1 MPANLP
7 ARVMHHPGTR
17 GLRRGPYSPAAT
29 DGSTRGT
36 QMESFDGRLAVVTG
50 GGTGMGRELVLQ
62 LAAAGASVATCDLHV
77 DALDDTAAA
86 ARAGAPAGVK
96 ISTHA
101 CDVSDESQMLRFRA
115 EVLAAHAH
123 DHVNLVFNTHGIS
136 GGAPLRTLPRTQVA
150 LTFSGRWR

>member
-1 MPANLP
+1 MDSRPRHAACSRSSSQRVWSMPANLP

-62 LAAAGASVATCDLHV
+62 LAAAGASVATRDLHV
-77 DALDDTAAA
+77 DPLDDP
-86 ARAGAPAGVK
+86 ARA
-96 ISTHA
+96 
-101 CDVSDESQMLRFRA
+101 R
-115 EVLAAHAH
+115 
-123 DHVNLVFNTHGIS
+123 
-136 GGAPLRTLPRTQVA
+136 
-150 LTFSGRWR
+150 SGRASCRGREWQEG